1 MSFDFQYV
9 CNLAARCDCR
19 YTAWLVFAN
28 HPEPYIANMAGKRYE
43 YLRGNPCIHDLMY
56 QEIFRR
62 AEEQFHLIRHFRRK
76 ASYDLKRAAKKS
88 LGPVLYDRV
97 DQFLRR
103 TYEQLE
109 DSLE

>member
-9 CNLAARCDCR
+9 CNRGGCNCR
-19 YTAWLVFAN
+19 YTAWLQFTS

-43 YLRGNPCIHDLMY
+43 YLRCNPCIHDLVN
-56 QEIFRR
+56 QELFRR
-62 AEEQFHLIRHFRRK
+62 AEEQFHTIRHFRRK
-76 ASYDLKRAAKKS
+76 ASYYLMRAATQS

-97 DQFLRR
+97 NQFLHR